1 MARTKVTGYSSK
13 TPDMSRR
20 TDLAGKTVSSNGM
33 NVTYDADGYAVS
45 ATKYSHASNAE
56 TDRSVRAPS
65 IDVYDGKVDRTAYQ
79 KQYGLSD
86 SDVQHMSDRQLEG
99 LADTR
104 GLINS
109 GAVSAAEGHDVFEG
123 VRAQYGYSGGGDGSA
138 YSKKSYTIFD
148 PADATTQ
155 PLSGSFRAQ
164 PTTGWTTQQS
174 ERDDAYYAGGAA
186 PFAEAGDAAPIRT
199 ASGAA
204 ARTGAARGAGYG
216 YAIQDGGLTEQY
228 LGLYGADGAY
238 AQLRAQQQA
247 ANDAAVERA
256 VSRLEEQ
263 KRETND
269 AYNEYYRQAYVDWM
283 NAQRDVSQRMAAQG
297 VTGGAAE
304 STLLGLSTAY
314 SDALRQAEQKRL
326 GALGEIDRAIA
337 DTRYDGDVRGAQT
350 AAQSAQEQ
358 INGYADALRY
368 LMDRYDTLGARQEAY
383 DREDAQLA
391 ARYAREDAQLA
402 EKYARED
409 AQREAQAALSSQSWA
424 RSLVQSM
431 LAQGNMP
438 DDDTLAAAGLTRAQ
452 AAALLPA
459 VPESAYTPTFT
470 QSQVYDAAKRGLLT
484 GNMLRDYNWYVYGDP
499 DYGASA
505 PAASVGVRSGGSG
518 ARSSGNSGSSA
529 RQAAEADAAGM
540 NESMFNQEARA
551 IMHYLSQGM
560 AQKARDRLT
569 LIWDDLSAAQRSKLA
584 EVFSEKGYM
593 Q

>member
-1 MARTKVTGYSSK
+1 MAKLKATGYSSK

-45 ATKYSHASNAE
+45 ATNYNHAVNAG
-56 TDRSVRAPS
+56 TDRGVRAPS
-65 IDVYDGKVDRTAYQ
+65 IDVYDGTVDRAAYQ
-79 KQYGLSD
+79 KQYALSD
-86 SDVQHMSDRQLEG
+86 SDVRHMSDRQLEG

-104 GLINS
+104 GLMDA
-109 GAVSAAEGHDVFEG
+109 GAVGTAEGHDVFEG
-123 VRAQYGYSGGGDGSA
+123 VRAQYGYSGGADGSG
-138 YSKKSYTIFD
+138 YNKKSYTIFD

-164 PTTGWTTQQS
+164 PTTEWTTQRS
-174 ERDDAYYAGGAA
+174 ERDDAYAAGGAS
-186 PFAEAGDAAPIRT
+186 PFAEAGDAALTRATPGTMTR
-199 ASGAA
+199 AS
-204 ARTGAARGAGYG
+204 AGYG
-216 YAIQDGGLTEQY
+216 YAYAPRDGGLTEQY

-256 VSRLEEQ
+256 VGRLEEQ

-283 NAQRDVSQRMAAQG
+283 NAQRDVGQRMAAQG

-409 AQREAQAALSSQSWA
+409 AQREAQAAQTSQSWA
-424 RSLVQSM
+424 RSLAQSM

-459 VPESAYTPTFT
+459 VRESAYTPTFT
-470 QSQVYDAAKRGLLT
+470 QSQVYDAAKRGLLS

-499 DYGASA
+499 NYGANA
-505 PAASVGVRSGGSG
+505 PAASIGVRSGGSG
-518 ARSSGNSGSSA
+518 SRSSGTSRSSA
-529 RQAAEADAAGM
+529 RQTAEADAAGM
-540 NESMFNQEARA
+540 NESMFTQEART
-551 IMHYLSQGM
+551 IMQYLSQGM
-560 AQKARDRLT
+560 TQKAQDRLA
-569 LIWDDLSAAQRSKLA
+569 LIWDDLNAAQRSKLVEA
-584 EVFSEKGYM
+584 VY
-593 Q
+593 